1 MSENITVREAEGFAE
16 IEKFWSE
23 LHEYHKRDIYP
34 DPNDEDREYFLDDS
48 QYRAPIDEMCLRE
61 RDRCRRLFFSRGGED
76 IGFALAVIYESEE
89 GKCFLLEFCVFP
101 QFRGGGTGHVC
112 AGEFLRWARENGAQY
127 FELNFDTEQRRRF
140 WERSGFVL
148 NGRDEWGAKLMIIPP
163 EGELSFEV
171 RQLTEPGDWQLK
183 KLVQGYLAEIGEKA
197 ASEEAL
203 ERLEKAVDKGDI
215 VFFLAYRGS
224 RAVGM
229 CSVAECFS
237 TFSCGKVGVFEDFFI
252 EPVFRGKGIAGMLVD
267 AARGYCRARG
277 LASLSVSCAQC
288 DEEMYR
294 ALGFN
299 TSLGT
304 SLASII

>member
-1 MSENITVREAEGFAE
+1 MSENITVREAEGVAD
-16 IEKFWSE
+16 IEKFWSQ
-23 LHEYHKRDIYP
+23 LHTYHIRDIYP
-34 DPNDEDREYFLDDS
+34 DPDDEDREYFLDDS
-48 QYRAPIDEMCLRE
+48 QYRVHIDFLCLRE
-61 RDRCRRLFFSRGGED
+61 TDRCRRLFFSRGGED
-76 IGFALAVIYESEE
+76 IGFALTVIYDSEE

-101 QFRGGGTGHVC
+101 QFRGRGMGSAC

-163 EGELSFEV
+163 EGELSFSV
-171 RQLTEPGDWQLK
+171 RRLTEPGDWQLK
-183 KLVQGYLAEIGEKA
+183 KLLQGYLAEIGEKA
-197 ASEEAL
+197 ADEEAL
-203 ERLEKAVDKGDI
+203 ERLEKAVGGGEI

-229 CSVAECFS
+229 CSVAEHFS
-237 TFSCGKVGVFEDFFI
+237 SFSCGKVGVFEDFFI
-252 EPVFRGKGIAGMLVD
+252 EPAFRGKGIARMLAD
-267 AARGYCRARG
+267 AAREYCRERG

-288 DEEMYR
+288 DEGMYR
-294 ALGFN
+294 ALGFD
-299 TSLGT
+299 TALGT